1 MTSPADALKTERP
14 NGPDGIDLDTVTI
27 AGLRQAME
35 SGALTAAELTGC
47 YLERISRL
55 DPVLRAVIAVHPDAM
70 AAAQATDAA
79 RRSGQPRRPTRR
91 HPRPCQGQHRCD
103 RPAHHG
109 GIARA
114 GPVCA
119 V

>member
-35 SGALTAAELTGC
+35 SGAFTAAELTGC
-47 YLERISRL
+47 YLERIGRL
-55 DPVLRAVIAVHPDAM
+55 DPVLRAVIAVHPVAI

-79 RRSGQPRRPTRR
+79 LRSGRPPRSPRTWPLWPSAQRQTAALSARR
-91 HPRPCQGQHRCD
+91 
-103 RPAHHG
+103 
-109 GIARA
+109 ARA
-114 GPVCA
+114 A
-119 V
+119 W